1 MDLKKELLEIIFELS
16 AVSADEIISANNWKA
31 AGIDSLDTIE
41 ILMEIGDRYGITIE
55 EEDEENL
62 TDFHL
67 LLKYV
72 SVKISAKN
80 GL

>member
-1 MDLKKELLEIIFELS
+1 MDLEKELLNLIFELS
-16 AVSADEIISANNWKA
+16 SVPADKVINATTWKA

-41 ILMEIGDRYGITIE
+41 ILMEISDRYSIKIE
-55 EEDEENL
+55 EEDEEHL

-72 SVKISAKN
+72 SDKLAQN
-80 GL
+80 DL